1 MENNKQQSDQEIY
14 GINYC
19 KSNTPVTFIN
29 SLLEFLVEMDLSLAK
44 MHRLLY
50 AEHSLEESVL
60 IRHFSVLEPDLFDSK
75 KKLLMLVS
83 QLKKVIIENE
93 DILAIDDTTYI
104 TSTNSKLNF
113 FMRDYVKIYKF
124 IDVMYTFDTNMNLDL
139 DNVRDSIEMI
149 RDIIESLKNLKHGIL
164 KDSDAINKKFISLQ
178 NEINSNFQKLYSNK
192 ISKILKDMKEV

>member
-1 MENNKQQSDQEIY
+1 MENKQQQSDQKIY
-14 GINYC
+14 GIDYC

-29 SLLEFLVEMDLSLAK
+29 YLLEFLVEMDLSLAK
-44 MHRLLY
+44 MYSLLY
-50 AEHSLEESVL
+50 TEHSLEKSDL
-60 IRHFSVLEPDLFDSK
+60 THHFSVLEPDLLDSK
-75 KKLLMLVS
+75 KKLLILVS

-124 IDVMYTFDTNMNLDL
+124 ADAMYTFDTNMNLDL

-149 RDIIESLKNLKHGIL
+149 RDIIESLKNLKHGII
-164 KDSDAINKKFISLQ
+164 KDSDAINRKLISLQ
-178 NEINSNFQKLYSNK
+178 NEINSNFQEFYSNK